1 MLKKLL
7 FLAALLLPAP
17 LYGQAFALAIDPVE
31 LIQES
36 PDSATFELRWYY
48 TPNQNWTVAYDYE
61 VFTTTGEMAFSG
73 RTPDKLFR
81 FTLPR
86 VDTDVQYSAR
96 VRVARL
102 SPSARTGPWSGDTFT
117 VPARTVEAV
126 YALAA
131 PSTAPII
138 VPNQPA
144 YQVSEG
150 TLWLEF
156 TPDRV
161 TDVQGLWSKDATGY
175 DTGGHLS
182 IMIDAGRIRARLQ
195 DDSTSYEI
203 VGGTVVDSVLN
214 QAAFVFGDN
223 GMQLWL
229 NGVLVGSNPYTG
241 GLENNTRDFAVG
253 ALTWDVNATS
263 PPWASPLSGTMEA
276 VEIYN
281 GFYNFSDRWGDVPI
295 PPPGPVDSLEVIRV
309 SSLRV
314 WTDPDSPRV
323 ALLQYHLAPG
333 GYRYVNVPLGQ
344 TERLMYEL
352 YRNGQKVGYSADADG
367 GVYDCSL
374 MPGGECVNG
383 ELIPVRPFRYS

>member
-1 MLKKLL
+1 
-7 FLAALLLPAP
+7 
-17 LYGQAFALAIDPVE
+17 
-31 LIQES
+31 
-36 PDSATFELRWYY
+36 
-48 TPNQNWTVAYDYE
+48 
-61 VFTTTGEMAFSG
+61 
-73 RTPDKLFR
+73 
-81 FTLPR
+81 
-86 VDTDVQYSAR
+86 
-96 VRVARL
+96 
-102 SPSARTGPWSGDTFT
+102 
-117 VPARTVEAV
+117 
-126 YALAA
+126 
-131 PSTAPII
+131 
-138 VPNQPA
+138 
-144 YQVSEG
+144 
-150 TLWLEF
+150 
-156 TPDRV
+156 
-161 TDVQGLWSKDATGY
+161 
-175 DTGGHLS
+175 
-182 IMIDAGRIRARLQ
+182 MIDAGRIRARLQ